1 MECER
6 RNKMDIEIK
15 GSTIED
21 LSYYAKLIID
31 EMESRYDDLSALY
44 EALNDDYDELA
55 EEKESSKTYE
65 SGYEEGF
72 EKGQEDL
79 QIRAKRILDT
89 FDKWE
94 AYELVDVFGVTT
106 NIELLNDIKTNYE
119 KIVAYENKKK
129 QEEKEIEIGD
139 VVMKDGHNYIVFG
152 IYGNDS
158 TLDLITKDGLMVSLH
173 KKFVTKTGKHYPIDE
188 MLKEL

>member
-1 MECER
+1 
-6 RNKMDIEIK
+6 MDIEIK
-15 GSTIED
+15 DSTIED
-21 LSYYAKLIID
+21 LSYYAKMIID
-31 EMESRYDDLSALY
+31 EMEARYDDLSALY

-55 EEKESSKTYE
+55 KEKESSKAYDL
-65 SGYEEGF
+65 GYEEGF

-119 KIVAYENKKK
+119 KIINYENKKK
-129 QEEKEIEIGD
+129 QEEKKLHVGD
-139 VVMKDGHNYIVFG
+139 EVLFDGEKCVVLNLEDGYASILTH
-152 IYGNDS
+152 
-158 TLDLITKDGLMVSLH
+158 DGTGGFLKYSYE
-173 KKFVTKTGKHYPIDE
+173 FEKTGKHYPIDDI
-188 MLKEL
+188 LKELE